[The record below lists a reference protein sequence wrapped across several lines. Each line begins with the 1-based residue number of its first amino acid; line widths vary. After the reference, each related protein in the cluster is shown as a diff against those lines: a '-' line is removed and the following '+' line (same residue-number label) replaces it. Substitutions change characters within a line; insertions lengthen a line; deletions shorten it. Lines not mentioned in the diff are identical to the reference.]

1 MIKLEDSTTEELTR
15 YYFYKIHIQIAA
27 TLHRNAAE
35 TVVEMM
41 ERIPKLDLDPQVK
54 LVELLIAVGLNNRE
68 EAVKDANWKDAKMV
82 LGPPYESI
90 AYCPGF
96 SQKTPGQ
103 KSVKIKLE
111 SNGSYDIEAL
121 KAAFAAGKKVKLVIC
136 E

>member
-1 MIKLEDSTTEELTR
+1 MENEFYIKSVKEKCT
-15 YYFYKIHIQIAA
+15 YYDITCKETLPSMPPIVVTA
-27 TLHRNAAE
+27 TPEFA
-35 TVVEMM
+35 
-41 ERIPKLDLDPQVK
+41 Q
-54 LVELLIAVGLNNRE
+54 
-68 EAVKDANWKDAKMV
+68 AVKDANWKDAKMV

-121 KAAFAAGKKVKLVIC
+121 KAAFDAGKKVKLIIC
-136 E
+136 A